1 MTTGKFIVIDGTD
14 GSGKGTQT
22 DILIQRLQEAKY
34 PVFKIDF
41 PQYGQKS
48 AGLVEDYLNGKY
60 GSAQEVGPYVA
71 SIFYAVDRFD
81 ASNSIRQALLANK
94 IVVANRYVTS
104 NMGHQG
110 GKIASDENRRDFF
123 AWLENLEF
131 NIFNIPRPDL
141 NLILHVDAAMAQQ
154 LVDQKGHRDYV
165 HGEKRDIHEAD
176 LNHLRLAEKVYLQLA
191 DIMPNAKKIECVKDG
206 QIMTREAINDL
217 VWQEVMTL
225 INMKLIS

>member
-34 PVFKIDF
+34 SVFKIDF

-48 AGLVEDYLNGKY
+48 AGLVEEYLNGKY
-60 GSAQEVGPYVA
+60 GSAQEVGPYMA

-110 GKIASDENRRDFF
+110 GKIADDDDRRDFF
-123 AWLENLEF
+123 AWLENLEY
-131 NIFNIPRPDL
+131 NIFNIPKPNL
-141 NLILHVDAAMAQQ
+141 NLILHVDAALAQE
-154 LVDQKGHRDYV
+154 LVDHKESRDYI
-165 HGEKRDIHEAD
+165 HGQKRDIHEAD

-206 QIMTREAINDL
+206 QIMTREAISDL
-217 VWQEVMTL
+217 VWQEVMAL
-225 INMKLIS
+225 INMKLIN